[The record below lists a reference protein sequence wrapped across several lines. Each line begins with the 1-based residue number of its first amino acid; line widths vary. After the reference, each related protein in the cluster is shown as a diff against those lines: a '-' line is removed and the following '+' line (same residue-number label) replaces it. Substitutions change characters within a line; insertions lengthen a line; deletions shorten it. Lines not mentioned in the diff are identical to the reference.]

1 MKKLTLVV
9 TVGVAV
15 VFMAAC
21 SMKASKEDCMAACK
35 KISDLQKAA
44 TVAAPSED
52 TSAKATE
59 ALDAKVKEL
68 QDQQVKSGEDLDKEM
83 ASKVASVKKEADKAK
98 IAEEYKAKKE
108 EASRASAKMMQEIMD
123 QKAQILKNIED
134 AKIKAEAEAVKMAE
148 EAVTSCV
155 DVCLKSGFKKKYT
168 DCQKNAAK
176 FEDIAKCVG
185 SK

>member
-1 MKKLTLVV
+1 MKKFALAV

-21 SMKASKEDCMAACK
+21 SMKASKDDCTAACK

-44 TVAAPSED
+44 TMAAPSDD

-68 QDQQVKSGEDLDKEM
+68 QDQQVKSAEDLDKEM
-83 ASKVASVKKEADKAK
+83 AAKQAGVKKEADKVK
-98 IAEEYKAKKE
+98 IADEFKVKKE
-108 EASRASAKMMQEIMD
+108 DAAKASAKMIQEIMD

-134 AKIKAEAEAVKMAE
+134 AKAKADAEAVKMAE

-168 DCQKNAAK
+168 DCQKNAMK